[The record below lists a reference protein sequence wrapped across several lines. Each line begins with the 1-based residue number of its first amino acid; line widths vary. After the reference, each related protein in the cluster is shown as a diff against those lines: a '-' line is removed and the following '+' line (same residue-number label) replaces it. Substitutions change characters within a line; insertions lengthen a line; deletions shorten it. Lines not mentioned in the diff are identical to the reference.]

1 MPYLIGTRIIL
12 REYRW
17 DDLPHI
23 REWVNDYEITNNLHD
38 VFLFPNTLYETER
51 FLKMMIEGA
60 SGSKG
65 FIISDKDTQSYI
77 GQIDLHQID
86 YRNRNATLG
95 IVIGKKNYL
104 GKGYGQ
110 EAIELL
116 ESITREVRYVGRT
129 VNPAQR
135 KAAHNRPGSKT
146 QGLLFELVDEKG
158 FSYETARGVEQME
171 MDRHRPTEEEIRS
184 GKRKPLLNAINGI
197 SLRNK
202 NRNLYLQKAREYY
215 MSLKLRNR

>member
-116 ESITREVRYVGRT
+116 EQFVFKTLNLNRLELDVFEYNERAYKCYLKCGFKEEGRMRQKLFRDGQYWDVIKMSILKEEY
-129 VNPAQR
+129 
-135 KAAHNRPGSKT
+135 
-146 QGLLFELVDEKG
+146 EKK
-158 FSYETARGVEQME
+158 V
-171 MDRHRPTEEEIRS
+171 
-184 GKRKPLLNAINGI
+184 
-197 SLRNK
+197 
-202 NRNLYLQKAREYY
+202 
-215 MSLKLRNR
+215 